1 MAEELSWKVR
11 RLPVIISFSLMR
23 CLLSQPKVISCPSK
37 CIIWLGTYVTVTE
50 LEYNTS
56 PSEEKNKQTNKKGFS
71 AWIQKKSERL
81 YRISSTADLVKVRS
95 RAEPRAWKCQENAD
109 IALGR
114 TAWHALPSGS
124 RTGPTAALVLCPCV
138 MADHGTAAGVDM
150 LRRSLAT
157 YFKQSSNPLSWTAPK
172 LQHLNIHPHLT
183 THYFYHNVIPSI
195 PIALVLACSAPFWQR
210 CTKGQWTSSLSPPE
224 LENFPHLCSAWSLQ
238 YNSTDSS
245 RMKGAV

>member
-1 MAEELSWKVR
+1 MHYLARNICYCNRARIQYKPQWRE
-11 RLPVIISFSLMR
+11 
-23 CLLSQPKVISCPSK
+23 
-37 CIIWLGTYVTVTE
+37 
-50 LEYNTS
+50 
-56 PSEEKNKQTNKKGFS
+56 KQTNQQKRLLCLNSKEV
-71 AWIQKKSERL
+71 WKIIQ
-81 YRISSTADLVKVRS
+81 DLVNCRFGKGQATCWTQGLKMPRECRHSIGQDCMARLAFRKPHRS
-95 RAEPRAWKCQENAD
+95 NSSPCFV
-109 IALGR
+109 
-114 TAWHALPSGS
+114 S
-124 RTGPTAALVLCPCV
+124 LCDGWPWNSCRR
-138 MADHGTAAGVDM
+138 VDM

-172 LQHLNIHPHLT
+172 LQHLNIHPHLI